1 MELDLIFEAIQ
12 IAKSFYDHGR
22 FDAFTNA
29 FPRHIL
35 REDSF
40 YEFIDTA
47 MDIVSDFHR
56 FNQKQD
62 PEYDMISYYHYFSSE
77 NMTTYF
83 RLCRQYESPLS
94 MKPEENPFWR
104 DAETCMT
111 KTFWL
116 NSYSYNWDWKEKTGK
131 KYSSGIIFAHDD
143 EFNDYIG
150 LIDGL
155 LDIFTFFD
163 QNLCALKEA
172 LEAAQAHALCAE
184 RRAA

>member
-77 NMTTYF
+77 NMTAYI
-83 RLCRQYESPLS
+83 RLCRQYESLLH

-104 DAETCMT
+104 EASTCI
-111 KTFWL
+111 KNALWL
-116 NSYSYNWDWKEKTGK
+116 DSYCYDWALKEKTGK
-131 KYSSGIIFAHDD
+131 KFSSGIVFAYDD
-143 EFNDYIG
+143 EFCDYVQ

-163 QNLCALKEA
+163 KRLCGMEKAV
-172 LEAAQAHALCAE
+172 EAAQRNARCTE

>member
-1 MELDLIFEAIQ
+1 MDLDLIFEAIQ

-22 FDAFTNA
+22 FDTFKEA

-40 YEFIDTA
+40 YEFTDAA
-47 MDIVSDFHR
+47 MDIVSEFHD

-62 PEYDMISYYHYFSSE
+62 REYDMSTYYHYFSSE
-77 NMTTYF
+77 NMTVYV
-83 RLCRQYESPLS
+83 RLCRQYESLLGV
-94 MKPEENPFWR
+94 KPEENPFWH
-104 DAETCMT
+104 DAGMCIQNA
-111 KTFWL
+111 L
-116 NSYSYNWDWKEKTGK
+116 CLDSYSYDWAWKEAVGK
-131 KYSSGIIFAHDD
+131 KFSSGIIFAHDD

-150 LIDGL
+150 MIDGL

-163 QNLCALKEA
+163 QKLDALKEA
-172 LEAAQAHALCAE
+172 VETAQGNALCTE

>member
-22 FDAFTNA
+22 FDAFTRA

-77 NMTTYF
+77 NMTAYSDG
-83 RLCRQYESPLS
+83 YAAG
-94 MKPEENPFWR
+94 K
-104 DAETCMT
+104 DAH
-111 KTFWL
+111 K
-116 NSYSYNWDWKEKTGK
+116 NGQGSAVVRG
-131 KYSSGIIFAHDD
+131 
-143 EFNDYIG
+143 
-150 LIDGL
+150 
-155 LDIFTFFD
+155 
-163 QNLCALKEA
+163 
-172 LEAAQAHALCAE
+172 
-184 RRAA
+184 

>member
-1 MELDLIFEAIQ
+1 MDLDLIFEAIQ

-22 FDAFTNA
+22 FDSFKEA

-40 YEFIDTA
+40 YEFIDAA
-47 MDIVSDFHR
+47 MDIVSEFHD
-56 FNQKQD
+56 FNQKQGR
-62 PEYDMISYYHYFSSE
+62 EYDMSTYYHYFSSE
-77 NMTTYF
+77 NMTVYV
-83 RLCRQYESPLS
+83 RLCRQYESLLD
-94 MKPEENPFWR
+94 MKPEENPFWHYAGMCIKNALCL
-104 DAETCMT
+104 D
-111 KTFWL
+111 
-116 NSYSYNWDWKEKTGK
+116 SYSYDWAWKEAVGK
-131 KYSSGIIFAHDD
+131 KFSSGIIFAHDD

-150 LIDGL
+150 MIDGL

-172 LEAAQAHALCAE
+172 VESAQDKALCTE